1 MKVKLLQI
9 GKTQQSFLV
18 EGIDFYEKRI
28 KNYLSFSIETIP
40 TLKQAASLPPDQ
52 LKQK

>member
-1 MKVKLLQI
+1 
-9 GKTQQSFLV
+9 V

-40 TLKQAASLPPDQ
+40 T
-52 LKQK
+52 